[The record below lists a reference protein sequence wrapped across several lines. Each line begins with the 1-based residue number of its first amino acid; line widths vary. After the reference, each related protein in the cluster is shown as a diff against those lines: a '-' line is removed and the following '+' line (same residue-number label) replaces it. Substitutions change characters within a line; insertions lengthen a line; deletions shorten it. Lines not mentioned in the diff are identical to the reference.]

1 MGWKAIFWVWLAA
14 ACALSLVACAGGDGS
29 SRFLSSALPADPTA
43 TFTHR
48 VSSAHVVLSWNCT
61 RPEPGILRME
71 GIAHNQWSAQE
82 IRFLE
87 FDLVGVDAREREVS
101 ATGAALPAILLR
113 TNETSAFRLDL
124 KAAGTETRFDLYY
137 QYRFN
142 EEGNRI
148 LAGPPG
154 ASPRRLAQQLRRFLA
169 RDACSETQHRAR

>member
-1 MGWKAIFWVWLAA
+1 MRWKAISRVWLAA
-14 ACALSLVACAGGDGS
+14 VWTLPLVACAGGDGS
-29 SRFLSSALPADPTA
+29 SQFLSSAMRADPTA
-43 TFTHR
+43 GFTHR

-61 RPEPGILRME
+61 RPEPSILRME
-71 GIAHNQWSAQE
+71 GIAHNQWSAHE

-113 TNETSAFRLDL
+113 TNQVSAFRLDL
-124 KAAGTETRFDLYY
+124 KPAETETRFDLYY

-142 EEGNRI
+142 EEGNRM

-154 ASPRRLAQQLRRFLA
+154 AAPQRLAQQLRRFLV